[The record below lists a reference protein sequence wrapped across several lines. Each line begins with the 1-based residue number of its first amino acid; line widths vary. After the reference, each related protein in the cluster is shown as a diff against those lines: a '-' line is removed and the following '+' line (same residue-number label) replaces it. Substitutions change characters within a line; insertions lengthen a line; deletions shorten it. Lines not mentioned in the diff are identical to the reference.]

1 MNTRT
6 RLLGAATVLTFSM
19 AMGAGATA
27 TAAPAGGSSATA
39 APMAPP
45 QVQGEDI
52 DVTGQAADGTPFI
65 GSLSDLSAQ
74 TVDGVVQLTGT
85 ITGDLGDQPV
95 DESFTADITNLVTP
109 DSQPGGCQV
118 LNLDL
123 GPLNLDLLGLVI
135 DLDPVVLDITAVPGS
150 GKLLGNLVC
159 AVAGLFDGPGSALAG
174 ITNLLN
180 RILGGLGLAS

>member
-6 RLLGAATVLTFSM
+6 RLLGAATVLSFSM

-27 TAAPAGGSSATA
+27 TAAPTGAGAATA
-39 APMAPP
+39 VAPMQIQEGTLP
-45 QVQGEDI
+45 
-52 DVTGQAADGTPFI
+52 VTGEAADGTAFT

-85 ITGDLGDQPV
+85 ITGTLGDEV
-95 DESFTADITNLVTP
+95 INDTFTADITELTTP

-135 DLDPVVLDITAVPGS
+135 DLEPVVLDITAVPGS
-150 GKLLGNLVC
+150 NKLLGNLLC
-159 AVAGLFDGPGSALAG
+159 AVTGLFDGPGSALNG

-180 RILGGLGLAS
+180 RVLGGLGLAS

>member
-6 RLLGAATVLTFSM
+6 RLLGAATVLSFSM

-27 TAAPAGGSSATA
+27 TAAPATASSPTA
-39 APMAPP
+39 VAPMQAQVPP
-45 QVQGEDI
+45 LPVE
-52 DVTGQAADGTPFI
+52 GQAADGTTFT

-74 TVDGVVQLTGT
+74 TVDGVVQLSGT
-85 ITGDLGDQPV
+85 ITGLLGDQEIS
-95 DESFTADITNLVTP
+95 DTFTADITELATP

-135 DLDPVVLDITAVPGS
+135 DLEPVVLDITAVPGS
-150 GKLLGNLVC
+150 NKLLGNLLC
-159 AVAGLFDGPGSALAG
+159 AVTGLFDGPGSALNG
-174 ITNLLN
+174 ITTLLN
-180 RILGGLGLAS
+180 RLLGGLGLAG